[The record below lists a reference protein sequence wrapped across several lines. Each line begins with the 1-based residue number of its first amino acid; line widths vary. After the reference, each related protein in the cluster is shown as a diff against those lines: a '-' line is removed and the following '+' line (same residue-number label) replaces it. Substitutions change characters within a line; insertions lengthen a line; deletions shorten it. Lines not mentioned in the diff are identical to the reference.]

1 MPVGVWNGR
10 ELRGQVDAE
19 HCDDEIVG
27 RSCGNARCNELRAGN
42 SGRVGGWIRR
52 DGVDRIRPMPMPTE
66 MNRRAVLLGLFSATA
81 ILGEDDIG
89 AQEASTA
96 LDPSL

>member
-1 MPVGVWNGR
+1 
-10 ELRGQVDAE
+10 
-19 HCDDEIVG
+19 
-27 RSCGNARCNELRAGN
+27 
-42 SGRVGGWIRR
+42 
-52 DGVDRIRPMPMPTE
+52 MPTE